1 MKISRRI
8 FIIAI
13 FGTSLFSDPA
23 LNSAQA
29 NLINF
34 NNWTSETSSPYL
46 NQDYYQYLYSAEVES
61 YNSADFTGEPNG
73 DQTGFYNFQGNIRT
87 VPGTMY
93 EISFTAVNG
102 LVDEVNLAMS
112 FGNLY
117 EGLDLNSAYYNDPK
131 YGRLTY
137 PVDFNFYYEATS
149 DNTLMNFYAAVD
161 SGDGVFVYNVAV
173 TPVPDKQ
180 SARFLL
186 GISLMSLFIFRWR
199 VKFDGRQ
206 KIK

>member
-73 DQTGFYNFQGNIRT
+73 DQTGFYNFQGNIST

-102 LVDEVNLAMS
+102 WGNDEARLAVS
-112 FGNLY
+112 FGNFFEDLDIT
-117 EGLDLNSAYYNDPK
+117 EGYYNNP
-131 YGRLTY
+131 LF
-137 PVDFNFYYEATS
+137 VNFNSYYEATS

-161 SGDGVFVYNVAV
+161 SGDGVSVYNVAV